1 MSGVFIFAVLAL
13 VAFGFI
19 FRFISD
25 EERRAFFRVMVALFL
40 VFGLVA
46 YFTYPLSNREE
57 IREVLKYGSVV
68 AFIFSVLFLLPYY
81 KLDQKLRWGI
91 SEKRTKGSR
100 KK

>member
-13 VAFGFI
+13 IAFGFI

-46 YFTYPLSNREE
+46 YFTYPLSNKGE
-57 IREVLKYGSVV
+57 IREALKYGSVV
-68 AFIFSVLFLLPYY
+68 AFIFAVLFLLPYY
-81 KLDQKLRWGI
+81 KLDQKLRLGLT
-91 SEKRTKGSR
+91 EKKSKGSKR
-100 KK
+100 K